1 MSENIKNKVIV
12 DKLAKNILVNTVPA
26 LEVLLQEYI
35 VKSRRDLLLEEKE
48 LEEEIYIA
56 FPERGK
62 DLKLEPDSY
71 DVGHD
76 FSFAFRF
83 SGTYAQLQP
92 CEYRYRYT
100 GRKEAKFN
108 GSLREQMKKIGIV
121 HESAEANDDDITLA
135 GPCRHKCLEF
145 RYASIKSMPG
155 NGAGTLGYDM
165 SKPVKELGR
174 GYFEVPL
181 SVGFKLK
188 EGDFIFN
195 KVYLTES
202 NGDHLTDAY
211 NNEICVMPL
220 EKMLAWRDND
230 TSPYIS
236 RIGFD

>member
-1 MSENIKNKVIV
+1 MSENIKNKAIV

-62 DLKLEPDSY
+62 DLKLEPVSY

-100 GRKEAKFN
+100 GRKEARFN

-145 RYASIKSMPG
+145 RYASIKSM
-155 NGAGTLGYDM
+155 
-165 SKPVKELGR
+165 SVKELGR

-195 KVYLTES
+195 KVYLTEP